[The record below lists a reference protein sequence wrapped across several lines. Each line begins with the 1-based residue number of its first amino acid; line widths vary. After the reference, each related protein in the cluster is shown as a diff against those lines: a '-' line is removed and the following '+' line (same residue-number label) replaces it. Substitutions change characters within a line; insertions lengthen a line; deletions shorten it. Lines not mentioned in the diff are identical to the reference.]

1 MFVETLIEP
10 WHAVRMNWEEHAKY
24 LFKDFCNT
32 YRILQEATFAN
43 DEGTLASDTI
53 LVEVQKQHAADCTRR
68 SLRLFQKVEN
78 ESNNNPSVATNS
90 SKETVCEMI
99 NRRKFV
105 ECLRVINPTM
115 SIKEVNCIEIKKVFY
130 LYLRFTCV

>member
-10 WHAVRMNWEEHAKY
+10 WHIVRMNWEEHAKY
-24 LFKDFCNT
+24 LFKDFCNV
-32 YRILQEATFAN
+32 YRILQEATFSN
-43 DEGTLASDTI
+43 DEGTFASDTI
-53 LVEVQKQHAADCTRR
+53 LVEVQKQQATDCTRR
-68 SLRLFQKVEN
+68 SLRLFQKTED
-78 ESNNNPSVATNS
+78 ESSNPSVATNS

-115 SIKEVNCIEIKKVFY
+115 SIKEV
-130 LYLRFTCV
+130 LDSL